1 MSELRAIGAPG
12 RDLTVEELRDTVA
25 CLGRKPWPDLC
36 LDVDAERSYQELF
49 RTPEGTGDER
59 LSTWLIH
66 WGKSADTGFHDH
78 DLSLGAVHVIRGR
91 VRDERLRL
99 GGAPEAKEHG
109 PGETFTIGAA
119 DIHRVTHVGDEPAL
133 TVHGYS
139 PPLLR
144 MGAYMV
150 EPDGTLTRH
159 AISYESKLRPLETL

>member
-1 MSELRAIGAPG
+1 MEKSGAQIAPERDLTMEELRA
-12 RDLTVEELRDTVA
+12 TVDS
-25 CLGRKPWPDLC
+25 LGSKPWPDLC
-36 LDVDAERSYQELF
+36 LDVGADRSYQELF
-49 RTPEGTGDER
+49 RGER

-66 WGKSADTGFHDH
+66 WGESADTGFHDH

-99 GGAPEAKEHG
+99 GGEPEAREYG

-119 DIHRVTHVGDEPAL
+119 DIHRVTHIGTEPAL

-144 MGAYMV
+144 MGAYLV

-159 AISYESKLRPLETL
+159 AITYERELRPLETI